1 MGFLN
6 VSREAET
13 IQSQI
18 MGKMKYSRKSI
29 GRHKHPKAMGFSH
42 ISQDMRK
49 LNSHSKGKAWENKNI
64 PKLKVSYIFRI
75 KQKSINSQTIGG
87 LNFHLT
93 EQVW

>member
-1 MGFLN
+1 MFR
-6 VSREAET
+6 VRQKP

-18 MGKMKYSRKSI
+18 MGKMKFSWKSI
-29 GRHKHPKAMGFSH
+29 GRHKLPKAMGFSH